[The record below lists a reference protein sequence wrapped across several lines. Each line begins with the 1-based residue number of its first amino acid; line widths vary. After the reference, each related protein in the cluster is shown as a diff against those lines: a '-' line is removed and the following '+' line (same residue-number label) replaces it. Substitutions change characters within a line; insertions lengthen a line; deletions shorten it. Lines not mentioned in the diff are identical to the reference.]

1 MQLTGIDEAVGR
13 CCLPP
18 RHAHGDM
25 SSLAPH
31 ERLPE
36 VLVVPRDRMMTPKPG
51 RVTVSR
57 FEPGPPGTVVSNVPA
72 TR

>member
-1 MQLTGIDEAVGR
+1 MKAQRAELLILIRELKDTNPGALDH
-13 CCLPP
+13 P

-36 VLVVPRDRMMTPKPG
+36 VLIVPREYK
-51 RVTVSR
+51 
-57 FEPGPPGTVVSNVPA
+57 
-72 TR
+72 